1 MDRYFWGYDT
11 EAKHFWHWYA
21 VLTEKLTGR
30 LRVHN
35 VPESIDSDFLIRRL
49 LLDGRIAF
57 FKDGSELVAYNY
69 SDVDP
74 LDKYGRTTS
83 INVNY
88 RYGNDIQKHN
98 YNADECVF
106 VYCKPSVKLHR
117 GIGFVS
123 EVCRTASIL
132 ADIDTTMKIV
142 LENDRLVA
150 LADTVSDS
158 DIDGVNQLFDKM
170 RRGDR
175 VIAVKSS
182 IIDNVKV
189 NPLVNKSSRDLMD
202 YTQLTT
208 YYLAEFYNNIG
219 ISALATSKRERMVTD
234 EVTAN
239 KEVVDFS
246 FKQAVDLINE
256 GLAEVNAKFG
266 TDINVEFIDPVDD
279 DMMEGEDTNADNN
292 DEQKPGKDS
301 ADTED
306 VGVSEESEGADRDS
320 GEADEDD
327 GDLSGEAEPE
337 DKIDEILE
345 IVEEIK
351 EEITDEETSDD

>member
-1 MDRYFWGYDT
+1 MLTNDYFWGYDT
-11 EAKHFWHWYA
+11 EEEHFWHWYA

-30 LRVHN
+30 LKLSN
-35 VPESIDSDFLIRRL
+35 VPDSIDADFLIRRL

-57 FKDGSELVAYNY
+57 FKDGDELVAYNY

-74 LDKYGRTTS
+74 FDKYGRTKS
-83 INVNY
+83 INVTY
-88 RYGNDIQKHN
+88 RYGNDIQKHR
-98 YNADECVF
+98 YDADECVF

-132 ADIDTTMKIV
+132 AAIDTTMKIA

-150 LADTVSDS
+150 LADTVSDA
-158 DIDGVNQLFDKM
+158 DINGVNEAFSKM
-170 RRGDR
+170 RRGER

-189 NPLVNKSSRDLMD
+189 NPLVNKSPRDLMD

-219 ISALATSKRERMVTD
+219 ISALSTSKRERMVTD

-239 KEVVDFS
+239 QEVVDFS
-246 FKQAVDLINE
+246 FKQAVDLITE

-279 DMMEGEDTNADNN
+279 DMTEGEDTNENSN
-292 DEQKPGKDS
+292 DEQEQREDCT
-301 ADTED
+301 DTENA
-306 VGVSEESEGADRDS
+306 GVSEEPEGTNGDTE
-320 GEADEDD
+320 EADKDD
-327 GDLSGEAEPE
+327 GDMSGETES
-337 DKIDEILE
+337 DKLDEILE
-345 IVEEIK
+345 IVEDIK
-351 EEITDEETSDD
+351 EEITDDNNR